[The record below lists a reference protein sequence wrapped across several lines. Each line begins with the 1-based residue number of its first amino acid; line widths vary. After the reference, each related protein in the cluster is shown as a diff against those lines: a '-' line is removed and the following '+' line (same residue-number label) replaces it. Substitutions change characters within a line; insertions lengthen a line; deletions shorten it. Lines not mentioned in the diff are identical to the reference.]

1 VAVSHA
7 ILTSSDVS
15 IQPSSGISSIVE
27 L

>member
-1 VAVSHA
+1 VTISHA
-7 ILTSSDVS
+7 ILHSSDVS